1 MGRAERRRKERRNRL
16 AYNKE
21 SIRVTRD
28 EIQKIEDT
36 VQQDVTAYSTEA
48 LLTCFILANRRLYG
62 HGAVR
67 SMRTLEYIDDLM
79 GAIIRDEATIEEYK
93 DIVKDEMGVVVK
105 FGG

>member
-1 MGRAERRRKERRNRL
+1 MGRAERRKKERRNRL

-28 EIQKIEDT
+28 ELQKIENT
-36 VQQDVTAYSTEA
+36 VQHDVTAYSTEA

-62 HGAVR
+62 HGATR
-67 SMRTLEYIDDLM
+67 SMRTLEYIDELM
-79 GAIIRDEATIEEYK
+79 GAIVRDEATIEEYK
-93 DIVKDEMGVVVK
+93 EIVKDEISLVVK